1 MKSKKRHLCSSQIFD
16 ENRETTLRAYFYKA
30 SATQR
35 LVSKDLR
42 QNLNLGSLRPSCSR
56 TVRAQLFSGTASGN
70 EFMQMIPE
78 EVPQL

>member
-16 ENRETTLRAYFYKA
+16 ENRETLRAYFSKA

-35 LVSKDLR
+35 LVSKDLH

-70 EFMQMIPE
+70 EFMQMIPK